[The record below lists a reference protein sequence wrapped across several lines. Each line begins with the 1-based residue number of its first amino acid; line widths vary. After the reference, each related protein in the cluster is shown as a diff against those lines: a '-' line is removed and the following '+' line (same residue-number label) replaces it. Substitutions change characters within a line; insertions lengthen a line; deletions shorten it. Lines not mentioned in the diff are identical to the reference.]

1 MQFVENILAS
11 GVLLTTPILL
21 AAIGGLINRLGGI
34 VNIGLEG
41 KMLLGALIAIIV
53 SASTNSWLLGLLAA
67 GFASSLAGFIFSVL
81 ITRLNANMII
91 VGFGLNIFIAGL
103 VGFYLKWFH
112 GSSGTLK
119 IENTV
124 LLPKVSLPY
133 IHELPLIGTLF
144 SNKDPLTW
152 ISWIIAFSMPWIIFK
167 TRLGMRIRCAG
178 SDENVARSIG
188 LNVNNLRDFSS
199 AIAGFFAGLAGAHL
213 SIGMLG
219 LFSMGLISGRGF
231 IALAAFYFGRNM
243 PIRTSLVCLIFGIL
257 DSMQIRLQGL
267 GLPSEPVQAIPWIT
281 VIGILSFMGWSEQ
294 RKSQELK

>member
-1 MQFVENILAS
+1 MQIVENILAS

-21 AAIGGLINRLGGI
+21 AAMGGLFNRLGGI

-41 KMLLGALIAIIV
+41 KMLLGAIVALLV
-53 SASTNSWLLGLLAA
+53 SANTNSWFLGILAA
-67 GFASSLAGFIFSVL
+67 AFASSLAGLLFSIL

-119 IENTV
+119 LENTV
-124 LLPKVSLPY
+124 LLPKILIPF
-133 IHELPLIGTLF
+133 INDLPLIGTLF

-152 ISWIIAFSMPWIIFK
+152 ISWLIALSMPWIIFK
-167 TRLGMRIRCAG
+167 TRLGMRVRCAG
-178 SDENVARSIG
+178 SDEHVARAIG
-188 LNVNNLRDFSS
+188 LNVKTLMDFSS
-199 AIAGFFAGLAGAHL
+199 SVAGFFAGLAGAHL

-243 PIRTSLVCLIFGIL
+243 PIRTSLVCLVFGIL

-281 VIGILSFMGWSEQ
+281 VIGILSFMGWREHSN
-294 RKSQELK
+294 SQELG